1 MKANKKSVAAEAP
14 KDLLQ
19 EKEARLAMQIV
30 RSELAVQTVQKS
42 IDDLD
47 KVNEDIKAEILA
59 IDAYLMRFSD
69 IRKGLAAT
77 RNKNERVMQN
87 FSKLLCLDEEVAAE

>member
-1 MKANKKSVAAEAP
+1 MKANKKSVVAEAP

-19 EKEARLAMQIV
+19 EKEERLAMQIS
-30 RSELAVQTVQKS
+30 RSEFAVQTVQKS

-87 FSKLLCLDEEVAAE
+87 FSKLLCLDEEVAE